1 LAKQK
6 NDDYQFAQMQNV
18 ATVPLETGTDGGMNR
33 VFMSRLENPTY
44 SYDNEGHLHV
54 PPLQPGRL
62 PPQISTKES
71 SYAAINNA
79 SSGGVSGFF
88 GGLFNKNGGSTRV
101 AATDTSSTGST
112 AATTS
117 APTHTGFFSSLF
129 GSNHDTQQANASGN
143 TEPTATAAAPPAK
156 PNKPAAPSL
165 RPRINPESRKSE
177 TQIADTAKPKS
188 TATAS
193 AATTPAPAPQKEANG
208 APPPASN
215 NGMLT
220 GAQPVVP
227 AGSFNSRWGF
237 Q

>member
-1 LAKQK
+1 MAKQK

-18 ATVPLETGTDGGMNR
+18 ATVPLDTGTDGGMNR

-71 SYAAINNA
+71 SYAAANKA

-112 AATTS
+112 AATS

-129 GSNHDTQQANASGN
+129 ASSRDTQPANASGD
-143 TEPTATAAAPPAK
+143 TEQTATAATPPTK
-156 PNKPAAPSL
+156 PNKPAAAPSL

-177 TQIADTAKPKS
+177 TQIADTPKPKS

-193 AATTPAPAPQKEANG
+193 AATMPAPANG
-208 APPPASN
+208 APPASN